1 MQLCLIKFNYFC
13 GLLQRFLTKT
23 CFTSLRQFSRGSINN
38 SSSHGTVENNED
50 SLPEE
55 QDVPHQI
62 YNGMLTKQVR
72 AVKTFSLGT
81 SLIGLGM
88 QPVLY
93 EVRLIFKFLG

>member
-1 MQLCLIKFNYFC
+1 M

-93 EVRLIFKFLG
+93 EVRLISKFLG

>member
-1 MQLCLIKFNYFC
+1 
-13 GLLQRFLTKT
+13 
-23 CFTSLRQFSRGSINN
+23 
-38 SSSHGTVENNED
+38 VEEND
-50 SLPEE
+50 ISLPA

-93 EVRLIFKFLG
+93 EVWLV